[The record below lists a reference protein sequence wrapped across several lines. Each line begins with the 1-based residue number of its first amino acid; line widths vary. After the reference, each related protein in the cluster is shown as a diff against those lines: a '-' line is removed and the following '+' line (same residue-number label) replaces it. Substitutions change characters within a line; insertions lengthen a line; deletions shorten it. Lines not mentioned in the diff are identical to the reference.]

1 MATLYRVPDIDT
13 AIELANDTEF
23 GLGANAWTN
32 NEAERS
38 RFIRDLTAGMVFIWL
53 VSRGAGPVA
62 ALPVSSRPRC
72 LGSARWRRRTPGIP
86 R

>member
-32 NEAERS
+32 NEAERAGS
-38 RFIRDLTAGMVFIWL
+38 SATWRPGWCSSTA
-53 VSRGAGPVA
+53 
-62 ALPVSSRPRC
+62 
-72 LGSARWRRRTPGIP
+72 T
-86 R
+86 